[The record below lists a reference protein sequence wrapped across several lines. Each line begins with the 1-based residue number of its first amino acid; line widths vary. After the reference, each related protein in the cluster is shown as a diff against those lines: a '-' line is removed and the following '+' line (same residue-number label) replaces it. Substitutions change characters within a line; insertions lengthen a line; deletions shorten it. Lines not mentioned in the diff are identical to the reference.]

1 MGYPAGKVLTSG
13 RFVSYPKIVFNFPT
27 SSSHLNSLNNS
38 IMSKILLWF
47 GFLLS
52 IPMLLLG
59 ISDLANTKV
68 WVLALW
74 SIIFVGAG
82 YKLFFAKA
90 K

>member
-1 MGYPAGKVLTSG
+1 M
-13 RFVSYPKIVFNFPT
+13 
-27 SSSHLNSLNNS
+27 
-38 IMSKILLWF
+38 KILLWF
-47 GFLLS
+47 GFLLA

-59 ISDLANTKV
+59 ISDLANAKL

-74 SIIFVGAG
+74 SIIFIGAG